1 MTDLLTEEPGLLEQ
15 TPELAPVPLP
25 LPSEPV
31 PVSSDVAK
39 HVVQGTSTLGAAVFV
54 ERGASFLANVLAA
67 RLGGAHVFGAYSL
80 GITTANNISTYAA
93 GGIGT
98 TATRFSGKY
107 PYDSGSYRVFAQV
120 MATISLLSAAL
131 AALALTFGAGPI
143 ARLLHAT
150 ELTGLLRWAGITAAG
165 MVLLECARGFFVGQ
179 RRLLA
184 LAALS
189 VLVGVGMI
197 GSLPA
202 VSLTH
207 RPVLMVIS
215 HGAVTLTSV
224 ALCGLLAA
232 RLHLLPPAGTR
243 PSIGFL
249 PLLREVWG
257 YGLIQL
263 SGLVSAN
270 VAGWWITAMVAR
282 GDTTLLQISFFAV
295 ASQLRN
301 LIGLFPALLTEGSF
315 AAMATPDGSGESVP
329 HRVMALCTYAS
340 TFVSFVIASVAAIT
354 APLVLRL
361 IYGRSFTMAALAVSV
376 GVGVAVVQM
385 GNAPPSARLS
395 VVSIRSTAVI
405 NSVWALF
412 TAAVGTALMLH
423 GGTAAGAMGV
433 FMAAHV
439 LIAAMVLIGL
449 ARRDRLPAGMVPLFI
464 VSTVATVALALLAVY
479 RASHAGL
486 TGSVSALMAL
496 VACAACLWMYRLG
509 KAHGWLPSKAMLQSL
524 VRRVAPFARRNS
536 TRESR

>member
-1 MTDLLTEEPGLLEQ
+1 MTELLEQPVAELLEEPGSLEQ
-15 TPELAPVPLP
+15 PTDPAPVPVP
-25 LPSEPV
+25 L
-31 PVSSDVAK
+31 SSDVAK

-54 ERGASFLANVLAA
+54 ERGASFLANVLSA

-107 PYDSGSYRVFAQV
+107 PYEGGSYRVFAQV

-131 AALALTFGAGPI
+131 AALALTLGAGPI
-143 ARLLHAT
+143 AHLLRA
-150 ELTGLLRWAGITAAG
+150 ENLTGLLRWAGITAAG

-197 GSLPA
+197 GSLPLVA
-202 VSLTH
+202 LTH

-224 ALCGLLAA
+224 ALCCMLGKKLQLLTPSNTHASI
-232 RLHLLPPAGTR
+232 PFGT
-243 PSIGFL
+243 
-249 PLLREVWG
+249 LLREVWS

-270 VAGWWITAMVAR
+270 VAGWWITALVAR
-282 GDTTLLQISFFAV
+282 GDASLLQISFFAV

-315 AAMATPDGSGESVP
+315 AAMATPDDSTDSVP
-329 HRVMALCTYAS
+329 QRVMALCTYAS
-340 TFVSFVIASVAAIT
+340 TVVSFIIAALVAVA
-354 APLVLRL
+354 APLVLHL
-361 IYGRSFTMAALAVSV
+361 MYGKSYTMAALAVSV
-376 GVGVAVVQM
+376 GVGVAVIQM

-395 VVSIRSTAVI
+395 VVSIRSTALV
-405 NSVWALF
+405 NTVWAIF
-412 TAAVGTALMLH
+412 TAVVGTLLLLH
-423 GGTAAGAMGV
+423 GGTAAGAMAV

-439 LIAAMVLIGL
+439 VIAAMVLIAL
-449 ARRDRLPAGMVPLFI
+449 HRRDRIPAGLVELFL
-464 VSTVATVALALLAVY
+464 VSTGATVALSLLAAY
-479 RASHAGL
+479 RAHHVNL
-486 TGSVSALMAL
+486 TGRITALMAA
-496 VACAACLWMYRLG
+496 VALAAGLWMYRLG
-509 KAHGWLPSKAMLQSL
+509 KAQQWLPSRAMMQALT
-524 VRRVAPFARRNS
+524 RRLPWFRTASAGGRR
-536 TRESR
+536 

>member
-1 MTDLLTEEPGLLEQ
+1 MTELLDQPGALEQ
-15 TPELAPVPLP
+15 ATDPAPVPVP
-25 LPSEPV
+25 LSP
-31 PVSSDVAK
+31 DVAK

-54 ERGASFLANVLAA
+54 ERGASFLANVMAA

-107 PYDSGSYRVFAQV
+107 PYDGGSYRAFAQV

-131 AALALTFGAGPI
+131 AALALTLGAGPI
-143 ARLLHAT
+143 ARLLHAQN
-150 ELTGLLRWAGITAAG
+150 LTGLLRWAGITAAG

-189 VLVGVGMI
+189 VLVGLGML
-197 GSLPA
+197 GSLPVMA
-202 VSLTH
+202 LTH
-207 RPVLMVIS
+207 RPVFMVIS

-224 ALCGLLAA
+224 ALCCLLAA
-232 RLHLLPPAGTR
+232 KLQLLPPLGLR
-243 PSIGFL
+243 SSIAFM

-270 VAGWWITAMVAR
+270 VAGWWITALVAR
-282 GDTTLLQISFFAV
+282 GDTTLLQISFFAI

-315 AAMATPDGSGESVP
+315 AAMATPDGSSDSVP

-340 TFVSFVIASVAAIT
+340 TFISFAIAALAAIA

-361 IYGRSFTMAALAVSV
+361 VYGTGFSMAALAVSV

-405 NSVWALF
+405 NTAWALF
-412 TAAVGTALMLH
+412 TAAVGTVLMLH
-423 GGTAAGAMGV
+423 GGTAAGAMAV

-439 LIAAMVLIGL
+439 LIAAMVLIAL
-449 ARRDRLPAGMVPLFI
+449 SQRDRLPAGMVQMFL
-464 VSTVATVALALLAVY
+464 VSTIATVLLSILAAY
-479 RASHAGL
+479 RASHAPLAGVV
-486 TGSVSALMAL
+486 TGVMAL
-496 VACAACLWMYRLG
+496 LAGATLVRLYRLG
-509 KAHGWLPSKAMLQSL
+509 KTHRWLPSRQMIRSL
-524 VRRVAPFARRNS
+524 VQRLPFARQTS
-536 TRESR
+536 PLESR

>member
-1 MTDLLTEEPGLLEQ
+1 MTELLEEPGALEQ
-15 TPELAPVPLP
+15 ATDPVPIPVPLSP
-25 LPSEPV
+25 
-31 PVSSDVAK
+31 DVAK

-54 ERGASFLANVLAA
+54 ERGASFLANVMAA

-107 PYDSGSYRVFAQV
+107 PYDSGNYRVFAQV
-120 MATISLLSAAL
+120 MAAISLLSAAL
-131 AALALTFGAGPI
+131 AALALTLGAGPI
-143 ARLLHAT
+143 ARLLHAQ

-189 VLVGVGMI
+189 VLVGLGMV
-197 GSLPA
+197 GSLPVMA
-202 VSLTH
+202 LTH

-224 ALCGLLAA
+224 ALCCLLAA
-232 RLHLLPPAGTR
+232 KLQLLPPAGLR
-243 PSIGFL
+243 SSIAFM

-270 VAGWWITAMVAR
+270 VAGWWITALVAR
-282 GDTTLLQISFFAV
+282 GDTTLLQISFFAI

-315 AAMATPDGSGESVP
+315 AAMATPDGGHESVP
-329 HRVMALCTYAS
+329 HRIMALCTYAS
-340 TFVSFVIASVAAIT
+340 TFVSFAIAAAAAIA
-354 APLVLRL
+354 APFVLRL
-361 IYGRSFTMAALAVSV
+361 VYGKSFTMAALAVSV
-376 GVGVAVVQM
+376 GVGVAVIQM

-405 NSVWALF
+405 NTAWALF
-412 TAAVGTALMLH
+412 TAAVGTMLMLH
-423 GGTAAGAMGV
+423 GGSAAAAMAV

-439 LIAAMVLIGL
+439 VIAVMVLIAL
-449 ARRDRLPAGMVPLFI
+449 SRRDRLPAGMVHLFL
-464 VSTVATVALALLAVY
+464 VSTSATVLLALLATY
-479 RASHAGL
+479 RAAHAAMSGTTTGL
-486 TGSVSALMAL
+486 MLV
-496 VACAACLWMYRLG
+496 VACAALFWLYRLG
-509 KAHGWLPSKAMLQSL
+509 KAHHWMPSRAMLQAL
-524 VRRVAPFARRNS
+524 MQRMPFLRHHLAVG
-536 TRESR
+536 SR